1 MTASPSGFLPD
12 SFAGLDSVD
21 WARFRPRNL
30 ADAERDACEIPHLVR
45 GLAAAEGEA
54 AHAWGVWLR
63 GALVHGHSG
72 LYFRTVEPTAP
83 FLIELCRCGRPD
95 VAAEALSLLSSCIG
109 ADGPFY
115 AEPVHPR
122 DQRELSALVTR
133 TRAIV
138 QAGRAAYYPW
148 LRSAHLEARI
158 GALEL
163 LGVLEPEAPEF
174 QQELARLEASDG
186 DFRIQHAIREIRCD
200 L

>member
-1 MTASPSGFLPD
+1 MTASPSGF
-12 SFAGLDSVD
+12 
-21 WARFRPRNL
+21 RHRR
-30 ADAERDACEIPHLVR
+30 DAEHDASEIPDLVR

-54 AHAWGVWLR
+54 AHAWGVRLH

-83 FLIELCRCGRPD
+83 FLIELCRCGRPE
-95 VAAEALSLLSSCIG
+95 VAAEALSLLLSCIG
-109 ADGPFY
+109 DDGPFHP
-115 AEPVHPR
+115 EPLRIR
-122 DQRELSALVTR
+122 DQRELSELVTR

-138 QAGRAAYYPW
+138 HAGRAAYYPW

-186 DFRIQHAIREIRCD
+186 NFRIQHAIREIRCD